1 MPVRWFA
8 FLCLPAFLHA
18 AQQEPWNVVL
28 ISIDTLR
35 ADHLG
40 SYGFRPTV
48 SPAIDA
54 LARESVQFDN
64 AYTAVPIT
72 LPAHASLLT
81 GVYPNRHGI
90 HDNGETLPAAIP
102 TLAEAFSAGDYQTA
116 AFIGS
121 FVLDRRFGLS
131 RGFDQYSGNFDLH
144 KHVGDDPGTVQIRG
158 DRVEQAAEDWLRKKR
173 NRPFFLFLH
182 FYDLHGPFLLP
193 SPWRE
198 RYRRDPYD
206 GELAYVD
213 SLIARFRD
221 SLRNAGL
228 AQKTL
233 IVITADHGEGLGDH
247 GESNHG
253 FFVYRSTTR
262 VPLLIRFPDGR
273 AAGRRIS
280 SIVRLID
287 VGPTLLAAS
296 GLPPLHSADGVSL
309 LDAIDRD
316 GKLDLSA
323 YSETVYPYRHFHC
336 TPLMAWTTRDHS
348 FVQAPREEL
357 YDNRTD
363 PGEKINLLANNLAK
377 YLQLAS
383 DFREKVRPFAAGL
396 HNAAAP
402 TSPDVLAKLK
412 SLGYLGGAAAGQ
424 GRLADPKDRI
434 KLFGDYQAALASEAA
449 GHVAPAIDG
458 LQGVLA
464 VDPAI
469 VGARIELGLA
479 RQRLHRDEEA
489 VNDFRTALRFDP
501 RNPLA
506 HYNLGISL
514 GNLQEDK
521 GAIVEFDLAVALNP
535 SFSRA
540 FVGRGLAQ
548 ARIGNLRE
556 AIDSLSAALSI
567 DANDFDALYNRGS
580 VFGALGQFDEC
591 RRDLAAAAAVE
602 PDNADVLVA
611 LGTLEMHLGD
621 DSAALTK
628 YQKAVVLAPRLSSAH
643 SGLGLLYR
651 KLGEPAKATAELKKA
666 LELDPNNSDARE
678 ALRNLQSPN

>member
-1 MPVRWFA
+1 
-8 FLCLPAFLHA
+8 
-18 AQQEPWNVVL
+18 
-28 ISIDTLR
+28 
-35 ADHLG
+35 
-40 SYGFRPTV
+40 
-48 SPAIDA
+48 
-54 LARESVQFDN
+54 
-64 AYTAVPIT
+64 
-72 LPAHASLLT
+72 
-81 GVYPNRHGI
+81 
-90 HDNGETLPAAIP
+90 
-102 TLAEAFSAGDYQTA
+102 
-116 AFIGS
+116 
-121 FVLDRRFGLS
+121 
-131 RGFDQYSGNFDLH
+131 
-144 KHVGDDPGTVQIRG
+144 
-158 DRVEQAAEDWLRKKR
+158 
-173 NRPFFLFLH
+173 
-182 FYDLHGPFLLP
+182 
-193 SPWRE
+193 
-198 RYRRDPYD
+198 
-206 GELAYVD
+206 
-213 SLIARFRD
+213 
-221 SLRNAGL
+221 
-228 AQKTL
+228 
-233 IVITADHGEGLGDH
+233 LGDH

-253 FFVYRSTTR
+253 FLVYHSTTH

-273 AAGRRIS
+273 ASGKRIS

-296 GLPPLHSADGVSL
+296 GLPPLHSPDGVSL

-363 PGEKINLLANNLAK
+363 PGEKINLLASNLAK
-377 YLQLAS
+377 YQQLAS
-383 DFREKVRPFAAGL
+383 DVREKVRPFAEGL
-396 HNAAAP
+396 RNGAVPA
-402 TSPDVLAKLK
+402 SPDVLAKLK
-412 SLGYLGGAAAGQ
+412 SLGYLGGVSAGQ

-449 GHVAPAIDG
+449 GHVATAIDG
-458 LQGVLA
+458 LQRVLA

-489 VNDFRTALRFDP
+489 VNDFRIALRFDP
-501 RNPLA
+501 RNALV

-521 GAIVEFDLAVALNP
+521 GAIEEFDLAVALSP

-548 ARIGNLRE
+548 ARTGRLRE

-580 VFGALGQFDEC
+580 LFGALGQFDAC
-591 RRDLAAAAAVE
+591 RRDLAAAAAAE
-602 PDNADVLVA
+602 PDNAGVLVA

-628 YQKAVVLAPRLSSAH
+628 YQNAVLLAPRLSSAH